1 MSEKKD
7 ADGAPPFLRLP
18 LTARFIQKFWAFL
31 LGYDVFIS
39 HSHQDG
45 RYALRLARLLSKNGY
60 ICYLDQLATKP
71 SRELPDTI
79 ITAIG
84 RSTVFVLVGTPNALG
99 STAVGLEVDLFLS
112 KPHQAERPRNFIAID
127 VGGAVSENK
136 DWCARIPGLRVE
148 HEAATAVEKGKPS
161 NDVIRRVFNSTKFN
175 RRTLQLKWSL
185 VFLAAGILLI
195 LCGAG
200 AVFGYVIRGASVRA
214 AAAVEA
220 RDRAEGERGNAIRL
234 RDEAQEAARHAVTLR
249 EQAEHDAEMAQAGAE
264 AARRAASEAYGAR
277 DRAQAAATAA
287 QLQQAEAERKTAL
300 ARRQQAEAERQKR
313 SAVSEQIAAKSLTAF
328 AESPPLGLRL
338 SDAAFDVTREDG
350 VTAFGAEEALRENL
364 RKIGGDVIPGLT
376 FKGAEGLRYS
386 PDGHWLLVDNGRA
399 SAIAEA
405 DAADAKWIQLSPTPA
420 ASPQATPDFS
430 SPQPSACENAAIS
443 PDSRWL
449 VAECGATHN
458 VWELRAGGAGPRLL
472 DDSERRLL
480 PKDTLKDGV
489 ARWLFERGVIDG
501 PSPRG
506 LRESADADAS
516 TEHPSAGGQPPKT
529 PVEHEEVCDVHSSD
543 WRWLVCHDDTTAEAF
558 DWGSGQPKV
567 PLKVIKVNLDPSVVE
582 SPIEITT
589 DDRWLKVI
597 KEDGRTELYSLAD
610 LRPDSVPVTIPSL
623 GYDSEIK
630 CASCELSP
638 DGRWLV
644 ADGEDADK
652 KDAFMLFDL
661 RAPGAPKSYRLADNY
676 SASSATPIFSRN
688 SRWLILPIDNDLF
701 YWDLQSPGGEPKR
714 ADLLGHSAFGKTAFS
729 DDDKWLLW
737 YDDDGAVQ
745 LRRLPDKGR
754 EAGPPNSALKRDL
767 YNLRVEG
774 GLSVKVRFSIGS
786 RRLLGSAGST
796 VNVWDLSKVG
806 ESSFWWSPTLL
817 RGHEGEILFITPSP
831 DGRHFATL
839 ARDGIVRLWNSENLQ
854 ESAQPRLFQA
864 EKPFNGIQFSPNYR
878 RLVTTA
884 NGQSSLLWDLKAI
897 RPWESPVEL
906 PEAQLYN
913 PYTSPRPDFFSSDG
927 RWLII
932 PGRDGTARLWA
943 VDNVRS
949 GKPLLEFKVTAGAVA
964 FSPNAR
970 YLVASG
976 SDGITGVWDLPA
988 ATAAAPRLEFNN
1000 QTAPDVRFSFGN
1012 TSRWLIASSEQGVTR
1027 IYDLER
1033 GTAETLPG
1041 VDTKYSDFPKF
1052 SEGDRW
1058 LAFVSKDRI
1067 TLRDLTGVAPRR
1079 EIVLVDLNRIPND
1092 NYLSRAHS
1100 FGFSAGGRWLYVVTS
1115 LETKLWDLK
1124 ADGGPCD
1131 FKVSGHEDTA
1141 RPRFSTDGLRFVLYG
1156 YNHNTRL
1163 CELGG
1168 TVPACEDLKGAAAA
1182 GLGLG
1187 DVYFSPDSRWLAI
1200 GPAGKRGTREEVTMI
1215 WDLRSRGDAPHE
1227 LPTTIRDAG
1236 GFEGSPVFDPASRWL
1251 ITFPTENH
1259 TNTRAVF
1266 WDLTLAEPFK
1276 EPAGGS
1282 ESTTNFWSDSFS
1294 PDGRWLVGFDQ
1305 SAHDLVLWDLS
1316 RKPMW
1321 TRPIVIGSDSYGH
1334 DFGFTPDGRVLFT
1347 IGDIVQRWDMDVE
1360 ELRKQA
1366 RRLAVRDLNKEERHR
1381 YLR

>member
-7 ADGAPPFLRLP
+7 ADGATPFPRLP
-18 LTARFIQKFWAFL
+18 LNARFVQKFWAFL

-45 RYALRLARLLSKNGY
+45 IYALRLARLLSKNGY

-71 SRELPDTI
+71 SAELPDTLV
-79 ITAIG
+79 TAIG
-84 RSTVFVLVGTPNALG
+84 RSTVFILVGTPNALG
-99 STAVGLEVDLFLS
+99 SPAVAREVDLFLS

-136 DWCARIPGLRVE
+136 GWCARIPGLRVE

-185 VFLAAGILLI
+185 VFLTVSILLI
-195 LCGAG
+195 LGGAG
-200 AVFGYVIRGASVRA
+200 AVIKGAYGS
-214 AAAVEA
+214 AAVANEA
-220 RDRAEGERGNAIRL
+220 RDRADAERGNAIRL

-249 EQAEHDAEMAQAGAE
+249 EQAEHDAKVAQAGAE
-264 AARRAASEAYGAR
+264 AARHAASEAYGAR
-277 DRAQAAATAA
+277 DRAQAATAAA
-287 QLQQAEAERKTAL
+287 QLQQAEAERKSAL
-300 ARRQQAEAERQKR
+300 AQRQQAEAERQQR
-313 SAVSEQIAAKSLTAF
+313 SAVSEQIAAMSLAAF
-328 AESPPLGLRL
+328 DESPPLGLRL
-338 SDAAFDVTREDG
+338 SDAAFDVTRADG

-364 RKIGGDVIPGLT
+364 RRIGGDVIPGPT

-405 DAADAKWIQLSPTPA
+405 DADAAKWIPLSPTPA

-430 SPQPSACENAAIS
+430 SPQPSACGNAAIS

-472 DDSERRLL
+472 GDSERGLL
-480 PKDTLKDGV
+480 PKDTLKDDV

-501 PSPRG
+501 PSPHDLRG
-506 LRESADADAS
+506 RADAAAS
-516 TEHPSAGGQPPKT
+516 AGHPSAGGQPSKT
-529 PVEHEEVCDVHSSD
+529 PVEHEEVCDVQSSNG
-543 WRWLVCHDDTTAEAF
+543 RWLVCHDDTTAEVF
-558 DWGSGQPKV
+558 DWGSGQPKS
-567 PLKVIKVNLDPSVVE
+567 PSIVIKANINPSVVE

-597 KEDGRTELYSLAD
+597 REDGRTELYSLAD

-623 GYDSEIK
+623 GYGSEIK

-676 SASSATPIFSRN
+676 SASSATTIFSRN
-688 SRWLILPIDNDLF
+688 SRWLMLTVDNSLF

-714 ADLLGHSAFGKTAFS
+714 ADLLGHSTLGKTAFS
-729 DDDKWLLW
+729 EDDKWLLW

-745 LRRLPDKGR
+745 LRRLPDKGE
-754 EAGPPNSALKRDL
+754 EAGPPNLSLKRDL

-786 RRLLGSAGST
+786 RWLLGSAGST

-831 DGRHFATL
+831 DRRHFATL
-839 ARDGIVRLWNSENLQ
+839 ARDGIVRLWNLENLQ

-864 EKPFNGIQFSPNYR
+864 EKPFNGIQFSPDYR

-884 NGQSSLLWDLKAI
+884 NGQSSLLWDLKAA

-927 RWLII
+927 RRLII

-976 SDGITGVWDLPA
+976 SDGITRVWDLPA

-1012 TSRWLIASSEQGVTR
+1012 TSRWLIASSEQGMTR

-1033 GTAETLPG
+1033 GTTETLPG
-1041 VDTKYSDFPKF
+1041 VDTRHSDFPKF
-1052 SEGDRW
+1052 SEGDRR
-1058 LAFVSKDRI
+1058 LAFVSENRI
-1067 TLRDLTGVAPRR
+1067 TLRALTGVEPRR
-1079 EIVLVDLNRIPND
+1079 EIVLADLNRIPND
-1092 NYLSRAHS
+1092 NPALQVVQPDLRRPVGICKPAPVV
-1100 FGFSAGGRWLYVVTS
+1100 AELVILLLGGRR
-1115 LETKLWDLK
+1115 KRRR
-1124 ADGGPCD
+1124 AAQ
-1131 FKVSGHEDTA
+1131 A
-1141 RPRFSTDGLRFVLYG
+1141 RQDRARVRFRE
-1156 YNHNTRL
+1156 HARL
-1163 CELGG
+1163 NE
-1168 TVPACEDLKGAAAA
+1168 PA
-1182 GLGLG
+1182 GLG
-1187 DVYFSPDSRWLAI
+1187 AI
-1200 GPAGKRGTREEVTMI
+1200 QHSFPA
-1215 WDLRSRGDAPHE
+1215 
-1227 LPTTIRDAG
+1227 
-1236 GFEGSPVFDPASRWL
+1236 
-1251 ITFPTENH
+1251 
-1259 TNTRAVF
+1259 
-1266 WDLTLAEPFK
+1266 
-1276 EPAGGS
+1276 
-1282 ESTTNFWSDSFS
+1282 
-1294 PDGRWLVGFDQ
+1294 
-1305 SAHDLVLWDLS
+1305 
-1316 RKPMW
+1316 
-1321 TRPIVIGSDSYGH
+1321 
-1334 DFGFTPDGRVLFT
+1334 DFGR
-1347 IGDIVQRWDMDVE
+1347 Q
-1360 ELRKQA
+1360 Q
-1366 RRLAVRDLNKEERHR
+1366 HR
-1381 YLR
+1381 T